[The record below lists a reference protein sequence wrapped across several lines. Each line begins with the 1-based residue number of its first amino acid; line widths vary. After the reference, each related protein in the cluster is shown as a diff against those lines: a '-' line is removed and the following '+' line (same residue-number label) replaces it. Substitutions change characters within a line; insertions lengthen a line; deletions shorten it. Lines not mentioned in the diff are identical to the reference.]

1 MADMNDF
8 NRKVIEEFRAN
19 GGKVGGPFAG
29 ASMILLT
36 TKGAKSG
43 KTYTTP
49 LVYTRDGDRL
59 VIIASKAG
67 APKNPDWYHNLVA
80 NSVITVEVGTEK
92 FQARA
97 HVTSGAERERLFNA
111 QAAQMP
117 QFNEYRQK
125 TKREIPV
132 FTLERIA

>member
-1 MADMNDF
+1 MNEF
-8 NRKVIEEFRAN
+8 NQRVIEEFRTN

-97 HVTSGAERERLFNA
+97 RVTSGAERERLYNA

-117 QFNEYRQK
+117 VFNEYRQK
-125 TKREIPV
+125 AKREIPV
-132 FTLERIA
+132 FTLERIG

>member
-1 MADMNDF
+1 MADMNEF
-8 NRKVIEEFRAN
+8 NRRVIEEFRTN
-19 GGKVGGPFAG
+19 SGKVGGPFAG

-43 KTYTTP
+43 RTYTTP
-49 LVYTRDGDRL
+49 LVYSRDGDRI

-80 NSVITVEVGTEK
+80 NPVITVEVGTEK
-92 FQARA
+92 FQAKAR
-97 HVTSGAERERLFNA
+97 VTSGAERERLYNA

-117 QFNEYRQK
+117 VFNEYRQK
-125 TKREIPV
+125 TKRDIPV
-132 FTLERIA
+132 FVLERIG